1 MKKQSNYPLYDVTP
15 FSDFKEMLAIAVKE
29 AGDKIAF
36 KFKNEDNTV
45 TEISYKSFNSD
56 VTALG
61 CALTSFGLSGLH
73 VACIGENSYK
83 YVVTY
88 LTMLGCSGVFV
99 PIDKELPPSDILHV
113 INNSDSEVVFYSE
126 GFEKV
131 LTDNHDQ
138 LSKIRYFI
146 GFDRKADSENYI
158 SFNSFIDQGRKSA
171 SLDPSPYLTQKVDP
185 NKLKMLVYT
194 SGTTGMSKGVML
206 SEHNLISCVYYGLQ
220 ISTVYDSCLSILPY
234 HHTYESVCGLLV
246 ALHMHSTICINDKL
260 RNVLKNLQLFKPSY
274 LYLVP
279 AFAEAFYKKIWQ
291 TANEGKKDKA
301 LKILI
306 GVSNALR
313 GVGIDMRRKLFGT
326 IHESFGGRLR
336 KIVCGGA
343 PIRPEIGEFFD
354 AIGILLINGYGITEC
369 SPLVSANRDNFND
382 FKTTGVKLP
391 CIEVKIDSSDDEGK
405 VNEGIGEICI
415 KGDTV
420 MLGYYKNPEETARVL
435 KDGWFYTGDYGIMNE
450 KGQLLITGR
459 KKNLIVLSNGK
470 NIYPEE
476 IENYIMSI
484 PYVTEVVVYAL
495 KDDTG
500 SETALCAEAFLN
512 EEKLTEMKVINPIN
526 ILKQDINAVCRSLPS
541 YKQIQKV
548 VLRTIEFD
556 KTTSKKIKRSSIR
569 G

>member
-1 MKKQSNYPLYDVTP
+1 MKKQTDYPLYDVKP
-15 FSDFKEMLAIAVKE
+15 FFDFKDMLKKAVDE
-29 AGDKIAF
+29 AGEKIAF
-36 KFKNEDNTV
+36 KYKNDDNTV
-45 TEISYKSFNSD
+45 TEVSYKTFCTD

-61 CALTSFGLSGLH
+61 SVLTSRGLSGLH

-83 YVVTY
+83 YVVCF
-88 LTMLGCSGVFV
+88 LAMLGCSGVFV
-99 PIDKELPPSDILHV
+99 PIDKELPPDDI
-113 INNSDSEVVFYSE
+113 INVVNKSDSEVIFYSE
-126 GFEKV
+126 GFEKFFKKSR
-131 LTDNHDQ
+131 D
-138 LSKIRYFI
+138 KMPRIRYYI
-146 GFDRKADSENYI
+146 GLDRKEDTPDTLSYD
-158 SFNSFIDQGRKSA
+158 SFIEEGRRA
-171 SLDPSPYLTQKVDP
+171 DPTLYLSQKNDP
-185 NKLKMLVYT
+185 NGLKMLVYT

-206 SEHNLISCVYYGLQ
+206 SEHNLASCVYYGLMV
-220 ISTVYDSCLSILPY
+220 STVYDTCLSVLPY

-246 ALHMHSTICINDKL
+246 ALHMHSTVCINDKL
-260 RNVLKNLQLFKPSY
+260 RNVQKNLQLFKPSY
-274 LYLVP
+274 IYLVP

-291 TANEGKKDKA
+291 TAKDGKKDKA

-313 GVGIDMRRKLFGT
+313 TVGIDIRKKLFGT
-326 IHESFGGRLR
+326 IHASFGGRLR

-343 PIRPEIGEFFD
+343 PIRPEIGMFFES
-354 AIGILLINGYGITEC
+354 IGIALINGYGITEC
-369 SPLVSANRDNFND
+369 SPLVSVNRDEFND
-382 FKTTGVKLP
+382 FNTTGVKLP
-391 CIEVKIDSSDDEGK
+391 CIEVRIDSSDDEGNL
-405 VNEGIGEICI
+405 NEGVGEICV

-435 KDGWFYTGDYGIMNE
+435 KDGWFYTGDYGVMNE

-495 KDDTG
+495 KDETG
-500 SETALCAEAFLN
+500 GEGALCAEAFLN
-512 EEKLTEMKVINPIN
+512 AEKLTEMKVANPIEL
-526 ILKQDINAVCRSLPS
+526 LKQDIAAACRSLPS

-548 VLRTIEFD
+548 VMRSIEFD
-556 KTTSKKIKRSSIR
+556 KTTSKKIKRSSVT